1 MYALHVKVKKANHLK
16 NKEISGKSDPYVIV
30 DFQGVKQ
37 KTKVIEDELDPIWNE
52 TVTVDLKGK
61 PLVPSDKIL
70 LRVMDFDKVTPDKF
84 LGQVIIPLQAVLS
97 TSDEV
102 PICVALQNKK
112 GQDSTSTIE
121 VSLRYQTPP
130 KAPGA
135 LASNEIEQTTG
146 DDERGDA
153 GGGAGGA
160 GGGGGPGGGG
170 GDAGLDASQLA
181 DGDAGVKRKKR
192 LGFTGGLAVR
202 PQYSTKK
209 QDFQIRVKVVEARQ
223 LQGANIS
230 PICKVTCWKESKD
243 TRVRSCTNSPFW
255 DQIFFFNYFNSAA
268 ELLDQQL
275 VFTVYD
281 SRRLRRD
288 SLIGSFKFDLSLVYE
303 SERHSMINKWL
314 LLCNPEDPMSGARGY
329 LKISVVILE
338 PGDEAPSMKVTEAD
352 EKEDIEGNLLRPA
365 GVQLRPAIFKIL
377 LYMAEDLPR
386 MDSDAFKGIKNLIS
400 KSDEEK
406 EFVDPYAMVSF
417 AGKSIKSSTKY
428 GTDHPEWNEEITM
441 NIQFPSMC
449 EKLKFTFYDW
459 DRIGYDDPIGTGI
472 ISISQISAFR
482 DDTSGFLPTFGP
494 SFVNLYG
501 SPREY
506 SDLPDKYEA
515 LNLGKG
521 QGVAYRGRVLL
532 ELSTELL
539 DEPTADVVKPLE
551 PDTIARI
558 QKSLRRRK
566 YQLYVAFLS
575 ATMIEEKRDGPIEF
589 EVSIGNHGNKLDES
603 VTPCASTTPPT
614 NPVSDGLHYYYLP
627 WSEDKPCT
635 MVDSQWEDISFRL
648 GAVNLLLRI
657 ADHLAKGINHI
668 TLAIKANLPI
678 ETQAQ
683 LAISSLDEF
692 IMDCNRGLPQWEPE
706 NIPQNDMDIHLR
718 KLREDQLNALREQ
731 ALNTR
736 ETVSEIEDALKELK
750 SYRDSILKLAVE
762 PQMSIP
768 DIIIWMLCG
777 GKRIAYHRI
786 PAHEVLYHTN
796 EDYRGME
803 CGIPQT
809 INLKK
814 PVLLKDENK
823 VEWKIPA
830 QIRAVIWFGLEKDR
844 AAWTESH
851 AESKLQ
857 VVAETYENQASIVGS
872 WVTKRPPLTRPAWSD
887 NTGRI
892 ELTKESI
899 QLPSGWE
906 WIGDWYV
913 SPEVSLLYKKDAGKT
928 SFVEELFYNE
938 SRTPTSPWK
947 ASEPPYTDAQGEP
960 KCEPNYVELPA
971 GWTWGDEW
979 KIDFNRPCDED
990 GFEYTI
996 EATTG
1001 GYVASEKLYHMFRRR
1016 RLIRT
1021 RILGEIGVPVK
1032 QEVLRQV
1039 IAHEQEARL
1048 SLLRSLSSEPAE
1060 SWEYAF
1066 NFDSKFHTKE
1076 RKMDMVRRRRW
1087 HRALAPIESS
1097 TETTMCLLQIR
1108 NNSKQAES
1116 SLKLKK
1122 KENLT
1127 VPRVFMRFRTSHIWH
1142 LRAYIFQARS
1152 ILAADNSGLSDA
1164 YVRCSFQGYSQ
1175 ETQIIQQSLCPTW
1188 DETLIYEQ
1196 IDMCGDPKSIE
1207 YSPPPVILELFD
1219 YDQLSS
1225 DHFLGRLQITPVVR
1239 LDPETS
1245 WRNILQ
1251 WYTIEKQGKKA
1262 GDILAAFELIL
1273 LDGKT
1278 PPPPPTRRGTLFNVP
1293 EGIRPVL
1300 QRTGIEILCWGVRSM
1315 RKYKLSSVNSPSV
1328 EFEIG
1333 GKVVESTIIKSVKK
1347 NPNFSLPLL
1356 FLDVLLPK
1364 EEIYLPPMNICVRD
1378 HRAFGQK
1385 PIVGVHVLTDFQ
1397 EFKVLPRTSQ
1407 TDILMDIQT
1416 LTDSSPLTQE
1426 PSLTDPSV
1434 VIHSPSKAK
1443 QKKKYMDLKQIDD
1456 KVDWWS
1462 KFYAS
1467 VGEWDK
1473 CLKYKEFGYDT
1484 ICVYPHPLEDVE
1496 GYQGFTDFCN
1506 TFTLTRGKNVDAD
1519 EDNYAGEFKGT
1530 FRIYALPEDPKEQL
1544 PLRYFE
1550 KLSVSSEPEECVL
1563 RVYVI
1568 RAIDLQPADA
1578 SGLADPYVEIAVGQ
1592 HKVNSKDKYIPNT
1605 LNPEFGKM
1613 FQLKCLLPIEKDLHV
1628 IIKDYD
1634 AVGADDIIGQTY
1646 IDLENRRLTK
1656 YRATCGLPQSYCI
1669 SGPNQWRDSKLPSEI
1684 LLAVCDSYAL
1694 PAPQYEEPTEIKPSP
1709 SCRVGQ
1715 RVFVLEDFE
1724 RGMVPN
1730 PHLGPPKERLA
1741 LHILNKLP
1749 LVKEHVETRMLYSPL
1764 QPNIEQGKLQMW
1776 VDIFPTV
1783 LGDPGPPFDI
1793 SPRQPNEY
1801 VLRLVVWNTF
1811 DVVLDE
1817 KSITGERMSDIYVKG
1832 WIAGLDDR
1840 QKTDVHYRSLNGEG
1854 NFNWRFVFPFFY
1866 LPAENNIVIK
1876 RKEHFW
1882 SMDVTE
1888 QRVRPQLVLQIWDN
1902 DLFSPDD
1909 FLGTLELNLSNLPS
1923 PAKSRSKCALNM
1935 LQSVGNETKMVNLFE
1950 CKRLNGFWPFI
1961 NEESGTPLLTGK
1973 IEMEMELVTKGEAEL
1988 RPAGKAREDPNENPH
2003 LEPPKRPET
2012 SFLWFTSPWKT
2023 FKFIIWKKMKWIL
2036 IGLLIAVILG
2046 LLVVLFIYALPPL
2059 LARKMVGV

>member
-1 MYALHVKVKKANHLK
+1 MYALHVNVKKANNLK
-16 NKEISGKSDPYVIV
+16 NIEISGKSDPYVVV
-30 DFQGVKQ
+30 DFQGQKQ
-37 KTKVIEDELDPIWNE
+37 KTKVIDDDLNPIWNE
-52 TVTVDLKGK
+52 EIIIDLKGK
-61 PLVPSDKIL
+61 PLAASDNVLIK
-70 LRVMDFDKVTPDKF
+70 VMDFDKVTPDKF
-84 LGQVIIPLQAVLS
+84 MGQALIPLHCVLS
-97 TSDEV
+97 TTVEV
-102 PICVALQNKK
+102 PICVVLQNKK
-112 GQDSTSTIE
+112 HQDTMSTIE
-121 VSLRYQTPP
+121 LSLRYEFPQNT
-130 KAPGA
+130 KG
-135 LASNEIEQTTG
+135 LASNEIEQGGVG
-146 DDERGDA
+146 DKVDA
-153 GGGAGGA
+153 GGA
-160 GGGGGPGGGG
+160 
-170 GDAGLDASQLA
+170 
-181 DGDAGVKRKKR
+181 GDAGVKVCAGKGTEMNEKDTLDDELGAGKRKKK
-192 LGFTGGLAVR
+192 LSGLAVR

-209 QDFQIRVKVVEARQ
+209 QDFQIRVKVIEARQ

-230 PICKVTCWKESKD
+230 PICKITCWKESKD
-243 TRVRSCTNSPFW
+243 TRVRNSTNSPFW
-255 DQIFFFNYFNSAA
+255 DQTFFFNFFDSAA
-268 ELLDQQL
+268 EMLDQQL

-288 SLIGSFKFDLSLVYE
+288 SMIGSFKFDLSIVYE
-303 SERHSMINKWL
+303 CDRHAMLNKWL
-314 LLCNPEDPMSGARGY
+314 LLCNPEDPMSGAKGY
-329 LKISVVILE
+329 LKISVVILG
-338 PGDEAPSMKVTEAD
+338 PGDEAPIMKVGESD

-386 MDSDAFKGIKNLIS
+386 MDSDAFKGIKNLLS
-400 KSDEEK
+400 TSDEEK
-406 EFVDPYAMVSF
+406 EFVDPYALVSF

-449 EKLKFTFYDW
+449 EKLKFTFFDW
-459 DRIGYDDPIGTGI
+459 DRIGYNDPIGTGV

-482 DDTSGFLPTFGP
+482 DDTDGFLPTFGP
-494 SFVNLYG
+494 SFINLYG

-539 DEPTADVVKPLE
+539 DEPTADLVKPLE
-551 PDTIARI
+551 QDKVARI

-575 ATMIEEKRDGPIEF
+575 ATMIEEKSDGPIEF
-589 EVSIGNHGNKLDES
+589 EISIGNHGNKLDES

-627 WSEDKPCT
+627 WADDKPCT

-657 ADHLAKGINHI
+657 ADHLERGISH
-668 TLAIKANLPI
+668 LMVAIKANLPI

-692 IMDCNRGLPQWEPE
+692 IMDCNHALPQWEPE
-706 NIPQNDMDIHLR
+706 NIPQNEMDIHLR
-718 KLREDQLNALREQ
+718 KLREDQLNTLREQ
-731 ALNTR
+731 AINTR
-736 ETVSEIEDALKELK
+736 ETVSEIDDALKELK
-750 SYRDSILKLAVE
+750 SYRETILNLAIE

-768 DIIIWMLCG
+768 DIIIWMLSG
-777 GKRIAYHRI
+777 GKRTAYHRI
-786 PAHEVLYHTN
+786 PAHEVLYHDN
-796 EDYRGME
+796 EDYRGLK
-803 CGIPQT
+803 CGTAQT

-814 PVLLKDENK
+814 PTLLKDENK
-823 VEWKIPA
+823 PEWKIPA
-830 QIRAVIWFGLEKDR
+830 QLRVVVWFGLEKDR
-844 AAWTESH
+844 TAWTESH
-851 AESKLQ
+851 TEAKLQ
-857 VVAETYENQASIVGS
+857 VVAETYENQASIVGN
-872 WVTKRPPLTRPAWSD
+872 WVTKRPPLTRPSWSD

-892 ELTKESI
+892 ELPKDSI
-899 QLPSGWE
+899 QLPTGWE
-906 WIGDWYV
+906 WVGDWYV
-913 SPEVSLLYKKDAGKT
+913 SPELSLLYKKDAGKT

-938 SRTPTSPWK
+938 FRTPTSPWK
-947 ASEPPYTDAQGEP
+947 VAEPAYTDAQGEVKGEP
-960 KCEPNYVELPA
+960 KTVELPS
-971 GWTWGDEW
+971 GWTWADDW
-979 KIDFNRPCDED
+979 KIDYNRPCDED
-990 GFEYTI
+990 GFEYTV
-996 EATTG
+996 EASTG
-1001 GYVASEKLYHMFRRR
+1001 GYVAAEKLYHMFRRR
-1016 RLIRT
+1016 RLIRS
-1021 RILGEIGVPVK
+1021 RILGDVGVPVK

-1039 IAHEQEARL
+1039 IAHDQQSRL
-1048 SLLRSLSSEPAE
+1048 SLLQSLSTEPAE
-1060 SWEYAF
+1060 AWEYAF

-1076 RKMDMVRRRRW
+1076 RKVDMVRRRRW
-1087 HRALAPIESS
+1087 HRALAPKDLSS
-1097 TETTMCLLQIR
+1097 ETSSCVLQIR
-1108 NNSKQAES
+1108 GSSKQVES
-1116 SLKLKK
+1116 SMKLKK

-1127 VPRVFMRFRTSHIWH
+1127 VPRMFMRFRTSHIWH

-1152 ILAADNSGLSDA
+1152 VLAADQSGLSDPF
-1164 YVRCSFQGYSQ
+1164 VRCSFQGHSQ
-1175 ETQIIQQSLCPTW
+1175 ETQIIQQTLCPTW
-1188 DETLIYEQ
+1188 DETLIFEH
-1196 IDMCGDPKSIE
+1196 IEMCGDPKTILSD
-1207 YSPPPVILELFD
+1207 PPPVMIELFD

-1225 DHFLGRLQITPVVR
+1225 DHFLGRLQITPAVR
-1239 LDPETS
+1239 LDTETT
-1245 WRNILQ
+1245 WANVLQ
-1251 WYTIEKQGKKA
+1251 WYTIEKNRKK
-1262 GDILAAFELIL
+1262 GGEILAAFELIL
-1273 LDGKT
+1273 LDGKS

-1300 QRTGIEILCWGVRSM
+1300 QRTGIEILCWGVRAM
-1315 RKYKLSSVNSPSV
+1315 RKYKLASVNSPSV

-1347 NPNFSLPLL
+1347 NPNFASPLL

-1385 PIVGVHVLTDFQ
+1385 PMVGVHVLTDFQ
-1397 EFKVLPRTSQ
+1397 EFKVPARTSQ
-1407 TDILMDIQT
+1407 TDVLMDIQA
-1416 LTDSSPLTQE
+1416 LTDIACTTQE
-1426 PSLTDPSV
+1426 PCLAEPKV
-1434 VIHSPSKAK
+1434 ELQSPVKGKSK
-1443 QKKKYMDLKQIDD
+1443 QKKKFMDLKQIDD
-1456 KVDWWS
+1456 KIDWWS

-1467 VGEWDK
+1467 IGEWDK

-1484 ICVYPHPLEDVE
+1484 ICVYPHPLEEVE
-1496 GYQGFTDFCN
+1496 GFNGFTDFCN
-1506 TFTLTRGKNVDAD
+1506 TFTLSRGKNVDED

-1530 FRIYALPEDPKEQL
+1530 FRIYPLPEDPKEQL
-1544 PLRYFE
+1544 PVRYFE
-1550 KLSVSSEPEECVL
+1550 KLSVSSDPEECML
-1563 RVYVI
+1563 RVYII
-1568 RAIDLQPADA
+1568 RAIDLQPSDS
-1578 SGLADPYVEIAVGQ
+1578 SGLADPYVEIIVGQ
-1592 HKVNSKDKYIPNT
+1592 HKVNSKDKYLPNT

-1613 FQLKCLLPIEKDLHV
+1613 FQMKCILPIEKELHV
-1628 IIKDYD
+1628 IVKDYD
-1634 AVGADDIIGQTY
+1634 AVGADDVIGQTD

-1656 YRATCGLPQSYCI
+1656 YRATCGLPQSYCV

-1684 LLAVCDSYAL
+1684 LLAVCDSYSL
-1694 PAPQYEEPTEIKPSP
+1694 PAPQYGETTDIKPNP

-1749 LVKEHVETRMLYSPL
+1749 LVKEHVETRLLYSPL

-1776 VDIFPTV
+1776 VDIFPTS
-1783 LGDPGPPFDI
+1783 LGEPGPPFDI
-1793 SPRQPNEY
+1793 SPREPNEY
-1801 VLRLVVWNTF
+1801 ILRLVVWNTF

-1817 KSITGERMSDIYVKG
+1817 KSITGEQMSDIYVKG
-1832 WIAGLDDR
+1832 WLSGLDDR

-1866 LPAENNIVIK
+1866 LPAENNIVVK

-1888 QRVRPQLVLQIWDN
+1888 QRVRPQLVMQVWDN

-1909 FLGTLELNLSNLPS
+1909 FIGTLELNLSNMPS
-1923 PAKSRSKCALNM
+1923 PSKTRSKCSLNM
-1935 LQSVGNETKMVNLFE
+1935 LQSVGNETKLVNLFE
-1950 CKRLNGFWPFI
+1950 CRRLNGFWPFV

-1973 IEMEMELVTKGEAEL
+1973 IEMEMELVTKAEADL

-2003 LEPPKRPET
+2003 LEQPKRPET

-2023 FKFIIWKKMKWIL
+2023 FKFIIWKKMKWVIIALLIIL
-2036 IGLLIAVILG
+2036 IIGLLI
-2046 LLVVLFIYALPPL
+2046 VLFVYAIPPL